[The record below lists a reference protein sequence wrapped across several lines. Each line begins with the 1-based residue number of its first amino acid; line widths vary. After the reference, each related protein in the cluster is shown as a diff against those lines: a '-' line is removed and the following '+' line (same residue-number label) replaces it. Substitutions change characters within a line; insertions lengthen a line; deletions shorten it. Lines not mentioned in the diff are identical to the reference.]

1 VIPSQFVK
9 RVVAVLAVALLVAS
23 CSSKSSEE
31 EAVEDAAEAL
41 AGLEEEVVEAFGGE
55 VGDLDV
61 SEETA
66 RGWPEKFCSLDTSMT
81 RDGVWAIMGTP
92 TAIYRNQ
99 AANQDQYEAWGW
111 DLTIFYDVDD
121 RVRQLQSE
129 DLASGKVPCE
139 SVRLRE

>member
-1 VIPSQFVK
+1 VR
-9 RVVAVLAVALLVAS
+9 RVLPALAVALLVAS
-23 CSSKSSEE
+23 CSSKSPEE

-41 AGLEEEVVEAFGGE
+41 AGLQEEVVEAFGGE
-55 VGDLDV
+55 VGDLEV

-66 RGWPEKFCSLDTSMT
+66 RAWPDKFCSLEIGMT
-81 RDGVWAIMGTP
+81 RDEVQAVMGTP

-111 DLTIFYDVDD
+111 QLTIFYDVDD
-121 RVRQLQSE
+121 RAEQLYSN

-139 SVRLRE
+139 SVRFSDPGLDY